1 MSWLRW
7 WGVNLDVVDAILV
20 AQPLGQSEIPE
31 QVNEQRSV
39 SPGVNVHKV
48 QLVLSLL
55 QSKYL
60 ADTNPTLP
68 IPSVMYE

>member
-1 MSWLRW
+1 
-7 WGVNLDVVDAILV
+7 
-20 AQPLGQSEIPE
+20 
-31 QVNEQRSV
+31 VNEQRSV

>member
-20 AQPLGQSEIPE
+20 AQPPGQSEIPE